1 MSSSSK
7 KKNPLN
13 WLQDKLGNNKKASN
27 ELPPTYSEATRDE
40 KAPTSPHEKEPIS
53 PISEPSKKSKDPQ
66 SNNPFRNKPATEA
79 SNTNNGEEDF
89 AILGWVDTMF
99 LIDDSASMLMHWDAT
114 RAAVHS
120 IVDVCH
126 KYDSD
131 GVDVRFLNNPTESK
145 ITPHEV
151 EKLFLQDV
159 KPTGPT
165 PTAKRL
171 GTILREYV
179 ARFEKDFSTKPLN
192 IICFTDGR
200 PFPEE
205 PEETIKV
212 ITDAAKDLN
221 RLEARA
227 WQIGIQFFQIGTDKG
242 ARDFLRNL
250 DDNLAGGAAGR
261 DMVDTAAWENIKIPG
276 KDGRPDTISRDA
288 VLKVVIGSISKHWDQ
303 QNDPL

>member
-1 MSSSSK
+1 MSNSSK
-7 KKNPLN
+7 TKSALS
-13 WLQDKLGNNKKASN
+13 WLHDKLGNNKKASN
-27 ELPPTYSEATRDE
+27 ELPPTYSEATKDG
-40 KAPTSPHEKEPIS
+40 KAPNVPYEKEPVS
-53 PISEPSKKSKDPQ
+53 PVSEPSKKSQDPQ
-66 SNNPFRNKPATEA
+66 SNNPFKNKLATKPVDA
-79 SNTNNGEEDF
+79 NDGEEDF
-89 AILGWVDTMF
+89 TILGWVDTMF

-114 RAAVHS
+114 RAAVRS

-131 GVDVRFLNNPTESK
+131 GVDVRFLNNSTESK
-145 ITPHEV
+145 ITPDEV
-151 EKLFLQDV
+151 EKLFLKDV

-171 GTILREYV
+171 GAILREYV
-179 ARFEKDFSTKPLN
+179 AKFEKDFSTKPLN

-205 PEETIKV
+205 PEDTIKV
-212 ITDAAKDLN
+212 ITEAAKELN
-221 RLEARA
+221 KLEARA
-227 WQIGIQFFQIGTDKG
+227 WQIGIQFFQIGADQG

-261 DMVDTAAWENIKIPG
+261 DMVDTAAWEKIKIPG
-276 KDGRPDTISRDA
+276 KNGRPDTISRDA